1 MPKSEPKYVLYE
13 IPTASRPSDLGAL
26 PTSLISASLPFP
38 SWLCGN
44 ATLTGSGVFVI
55 YYSAY
60 FSDDTA
66 SSALF
71 QNEFE
76 VPATRIHGNQNHG
89 YIILSVSG
97 NIKTKIT
104 LRASPTSVLHGKIL
118 ITELSFHD
126 EDSVVK

>member
-1 MPKSEPKYVLYE
+1 MPKSEPQFALYE
-13 IPTASRPSDLGAL
+13 IPSASNPSEFGTL
-26 PTSLISASLPFP
+26 PTTLISASLPLP

-44 ATLTGSGVFVI
+44 AVLTGSGVFVI

-60 FSDDTA
+60 FSDSSA

-76 VPATRIHGNQNHG
+76 VPATRIAGNQNHG
-89 YIILSVSG
+89 YIVLSTSG
-97 NIKTKIT
+97 NIKTKIS
-104 LRASPTSVLHGKIL
+104 LRVTPTTVLYGKIL

>member
-1 MPKSEPKYVLYE
+1 MPKSEPQYVLYE
-13 IPTASRPSDLGAL
+13 IPLASQPSDNGAL
-26 PTSLISASLPFP
+26 STSLLSASLPFP

-60 FSDDTA
+60 FSEPTA

-76 VPATRIHGNQNHG
+76 VPATRVSGNQNHG
-89 YIILSVSG
+89 YIVLSTSG
-97 NIKTKIT
+97 NIKTKIS
-104 LRASPTSVLHGKIL
+104 LRATPTVVLHGKIL

>member
-1 MPKSEPKYVLYE
+1 MPKSEPQYVLYD
-13 IPTASRPSDLGAL
+13 IPTATHPCELGVL
-26 PTSLISASLPFP
+26 PTTLISSSLPFP

-44 ATLTGSGVFVI
+44 ATLTGNGVFVI

-76 VPATRIHGNQNHG
+76 VPATRVFGNQNHG
-89 YIILSVSG
+89 YIVLSVSG

-104 LRASPTSVLHGKIL
+104 LRTSPTSVLHGKIL

>member
-1 MPKSEPKYVLYE
+1 MPKSEPQYVLYE
-13 IPTASRPSDLGAL
+13 IPSVSRPCDRGIL
-26 PTSLISASLPFP
+26 PTSLLSASYPLP
-38 SWLCGN
+38 SWICEN

-55 YYSAY
+55 YYSVC
-60 FSDDTA
+60 FSESSA

-76 VPATRIHGNQNHG
+76 IPATRVLGHENHG
-89 YIILSVSG
+89 YVILSTSG
-97 NIKTKIT
+97 NIKTKISVHVT
-104 LRASPTSVLHGKIL
+104 PATVLHGKIF

>member
-1 MPKSEPKYVLYE
+1 MPKSEPQHVLYE
-13 IPTASRPSDLGAL
+13 IPTASRPSDRGVL
-26 PTSLISASLPFP
+26 PTSMISASIPFP

-60 FSDDTA
+60 FSDSTA

-76 VPATRIHGNQNHG
+76 VPATRVSGNENHG
-89 YIILSVSG
+89 YIVLSTSG
-97 NIKTKIT
+97 NIKTKIS
-104 LRASPTSVLHGKIL
+104 LRVNPTSVLHGKIL